1 MYIVKITVYNLFT
14 KTKKLL
20 FATSNQNKIDE
31 AKRCL
36 SNLGI
41 DVSPIE
47 DNQIMEN
54 LYEIQNNNPEEVMLS
69 KLKQISK
76 VVFEPVIV
84 DDFSF
89 SIEDFNGFPGPY
101 TKYVVGTLGLS
112 EICNLANGKSAT
124 MTSYI
129 GFYDGKSDFRVFKGT
144 LSGKIIKEFNLSSFF
159 NGKAQL
165 NSIFIPD
172 GYSQTADKLSEDQ
185 CFFNH
190 RSLALK
196 ELFNYLQK

>member
-1 MYIVKITVYNLFT
+1 M
-14 KTKKLL
+14 KTKKVL
-20 FATSNQNKIDE
+20 FVTSNQNKIDE

-36 SNLGI
+36 GSLGI

-47 DNQIMEN
+47 DSQIIDN

-69 KLKQISK
+69 KLKQISNAIS
-76 VVFEPVIV
+76 EPVIV

-89 SIEDFNGFPGPY
+89 SINGFNGFPGPY

-112 EICNLANGKSAT
+112 EICNLANSKSAT

-129 GFYDGKSDFRVFKGT
+129 GFFDGQNDFRVFKGT
-144 LSGKIIKEFNLSSFF
+144 LSGKIVKEFDTSSIV
-159 NGKAQL
+159 NDKAQL

-172 GYSQTADKLSEDQ
+172 GFDKTADKLNDDPS
-185 CFFNH
+185 FSNH